1 MKKRSLIFIS
11 LLILIGLDLYGQ
23 DHLYS
28 QFYNAPIYLNP
39 ALNGQF
45 DGDFRINMI
54 YRNQWT
60 NLPGPLNYYT
70 FSSDLNLP
78 QLNSGIGLMF
88 TKSSEGTAYLDKIN
102 IAGIY
107 SYHVELENGDLAFG
121 LQAGMTNRKIDED
134 KLVFLD
140 QLGSQGIIPGS
151 STSGS
156 DLALNHR
163 FFFDSG
169 AGVNLVLGDFMVGIS
184 GQHLNKPNQS
194 FTGVPSQLLPR
205 YNGYAS
211 WKISTNRNFEDSPS
225 IIPSVVLYNQD
236 GISSF
241 SAGMQYKNKSMN
253 IGLWY
258 RGTGQQNDALVLSII
273 FDLFGKDSANKTR
286 FGISHDI
293 TTSNLSYSKTAGTT
307 EGSLSYETSLP
318 GRDGYQMKNN
328 GNRCYDFY

>member
-1 MKKRSLIFIS
+1 MRRIILFF
-11 LLILIGLDLYGQ
+11 LLSFLAGTMVYGQ
-23 DHLYS
+23 DHIYS

-45 DGDFRINMI
+45 EGDYRINMI

-70 FSSDLNLP
+70 FSADLSLP
-78 QLNSGIGLMF
+78 QVNGGVGLMI

-140 QLGSQGIIPGS
+140 QLGSTGIIPGAS
-151 STSGS
+151 SSAAE
-156 DLALNHR
+156 LQLNHR
-163 FFFDSG
+163 FFFDGG
-169 AGVNLVLGDFMVGIS
+169 AGINLVLGDFMIGAS

-194 FTGVPSQLLPR
+194 FTGVSSQLQPR

-211 WKISTNRNFEDSPS
+211 WKLSTNPNFEDSPS
-225 IIPSVVLYNQD
+225 IIPSVVFTTQD
-236 GISSF
+236 GVNSL
-241 SAGMQYKNKSMN
+241 SAGMQYKNRSVN
-253 IGLWY
+253 VGLWY
-258 RGTGQQNDALVLSII
+258 RSTLQQQDAVVISVI
-273 FDLFGKDSANKTR
+273 FDLFGTDDHKSR
-286 FGISHDI
+286 FGLSHDI
-293 TTSNLSYSKTAGTT
+293 TTSKLIYSKTAGTT
-307 EGSLSYETSLP
+307 EASFSYESTIP
-318 GRDGYQMKNN
+318 GRGEYEIKNN
-328 GNRCYDFY
+328 ANRCYNFY